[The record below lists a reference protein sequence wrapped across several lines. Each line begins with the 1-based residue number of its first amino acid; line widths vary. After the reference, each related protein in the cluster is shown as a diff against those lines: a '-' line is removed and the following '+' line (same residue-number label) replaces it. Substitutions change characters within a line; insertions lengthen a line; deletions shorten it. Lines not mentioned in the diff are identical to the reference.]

1 MEGGR
6 GVERLTEKA
15 ERLLKL
21 IERMSTGGRNRTT
34 EKGLVNERVCLG
46 ERVRERRWVSQH
58 VFFPPQLWQLGFV
71 GLPVWPRFEES
82 PGVRPNKSETHPVYH
97 QRSQGEA

>member
-1 MEGGR
+1 M
-6 GVERLTEKA
+6 ERLTEKA

-21 IERMSTGGRNRTT
+21 IERMSTGGRNRRT
-34 EKGLVNERVCLG
+34 EKGLVNERVCLR

-58 VFFPPQLWQLGFV
+58 VFFPPRLWQSGFV
-71 GLPVWPRFEES
+71 GLPVLPGFEES

-97 QRSQGEA
+97 QTSQGEA